1 MMSGD
6 LKVKG
11 WRGKWGQQC
20 ADRQGKTC
28 VCLCVCV
35 KGSLRRL
42 RGVYMESPSCL
53 ELRSFYFPSSLPF
66 SCLSERELTRITVC
80 EYSAALPTSE
90 RVLTFHVT
98 CGSQSCKF
106 NYLYNKGAKH
116 FTLTLG
122 QTRSLRSWLQK
133 KWKSIRPFF
142 SLISHFWEKVID
154 HFVILMSDL
163 RCEGPFFDRQTEQ
176 QSWSVPDVLISQL
189 WETRPHVN
197 MDAWETDI
205 TYSIYINI

>member
-80 EYSAALPTSE
+80 VNIVQLCLHLSVCSHFMWLVAASHVSLTICTTRVQNISHWPLAKQEVLDLDCKKNGKAYDRFFLLFHIFE
-90 RVLTFHVT
+90 R
-98 CGSQSCKF
+98 K
-106 NYLYNKGAKH
+106 
-116 FTLTLG
+116 
-122 QTRSLRSWLQK
+122 
-133 KWKSIRPFF
+133 
-142 SLISHFWEKVID
+142 SLI
-154 HFVILMSDL
+154 ILLYSCQTWDVKALFSTVKLNSSPDQCQMCWYHS
-163 RCEGPFFDRQTEQ
+163 CGKHDR
-176 QSWSVPDVLISQL
+176 
-189 WETRPHVN
+189 
-197 MDAWETDI
+197 M
-205 TYSIYINI
+205 